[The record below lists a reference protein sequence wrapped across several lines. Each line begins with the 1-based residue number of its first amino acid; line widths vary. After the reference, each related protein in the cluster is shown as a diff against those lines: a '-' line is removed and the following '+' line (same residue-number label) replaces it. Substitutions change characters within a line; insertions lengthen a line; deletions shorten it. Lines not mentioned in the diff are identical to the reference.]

1 MSNEYLSREFV
12 DDAASCLAFARNRPQ
27 LLGFDTFLI
36 VFNLLYMCANVDTKQ
51 LKTRRKVNFMYINS
65 GKFVREMK

>member
-12 DDAASCLAFARNRPQ
+12 DDAASCLSFARNRPQ
-27 LLGFDTFLI
+27 LLGFNTFLT

-51 LKTRRKVNFMYINS
+51 LKNPTKSEFYVY
-65 GKFVREMK
+65 KFREVC